1 MAQNP
6 ALAVQKALI
15 GRLRGLDTEAGAR
28 AYDTPPLGAAFPY
41 ITIGPVQVVPEFIG
55 CGDASDV
62 IVQVDVW
69 SQDVG
74 FPQVMRISGV
84 IYSALNDKEI
94 VLEDHVC
101 DLIEVRSVEYMREI
115 ENSISRADGYPLR
128 DRSSAVR
135 AP

>member
-15 GRLRGLDTEAGAR
+15 ARLRGLDTEAGTR
-28 AYDTPPLGAAFPY
+28 AYDAPPAGEVFPY
-41 ITIGPVQVVPEFIG
+41 ITIGPVQVVPEYIG
-55 CGDASDV
+55 CGEAADV

-74 FPQVMRISGV
+74 LPQVMRISGT
-84 IYSALNDKEI
+84 IYNALNDKEI
-94 VLEDHVC
+94 TLEDHVC

-115 ENSISRADGYPLR
+115 ENSISRARMDIRFATEALP
-128 DRSSAVR
+128 
-135 AP
+135 